1 MIKADT
7 PNLWE
12 IRNHTD
18 HPTAI
23 GIIVLALLYT
33 ARLVN
38 VESNL
43 NEDQIG
49 EIANDVLNDYGY
61 LKVEE
66 VKYILKTAV
75 RTKKIFGRLD
85 YNVVMEW
92 FEEYDSKRTEEAM
105 SLSDSIAS
113 HEEPPSPEAMSWA
126 QYQAKLKEQ
135 AESGDEAAQAKI
147 KEIEEV
153 RSTNGMRLLTK
164 EQKYE
169 KERDFKQYFFNEYL
183 KGRK

>member
-1 MIKADT
+1 MTTNLPQQRNVQLSESKLTAIQTWKVQPKQSYAEIRLSTPRAMIKADT

-92 FEEYDSKRTEEAM
+92 FEEYDSKRTEEATKNLPLPKRCHGRSITP
-105 SLSDSIAS
+105 SLKNKQRA
-113 HEEPPSPEAMSWA
+113 
-126 QYQAKLKEQ
+126 
-135 AESGDEAAQAKI
+135 
-147 KEIEEV
+147 V
-153 RSTNGMRLLTK
+153 TK
-164 EQKYE
+164 PHKQK
-169 KERDFKQYFFNEYL
+169 
-183 KGRK
+183 